1 MEDKCLFDFDKND
14 KLLNYKF
21 ESEWIKQ
28 FSFEREDTSI
38 FTFKQKLSISRKS
51 EKDKLVFI
59 VQQDFFYK
67 EEEFNCFDDVK
78 FKDEKSAI
86 EFFISQVEEMNFL
99 SEKSKEN
106 IVFDGRR
113 YFWKI
118 NENNEV
124 TERVC

>member
-1 MEDKCLFDFDKND
+1 M
-14 KLLNYKF
+14 
-21 ESEWIKQ
+21 SE
-28 FSFEREDTSI
+28 ELE
-38 FTFKQKLSISRKS
+38 
-51 EKDKLVFI
+51 
-59 VQQDFFYK
+59 YK
-67 EEEFNCFDDVK
+67 EDEGFNDFLYWN
-78 FKDEKSAI
+78 
-86 EFFISQVEEMNFL
+86 EEMNFL